1 MNQTF
6 QTQLDDIKEAD
17 LLIGI
22 PSYNSAPTIG
32 QVVRTV
38 AAGLDKY
45 FPRVKAVFVISDG
58 GSTDGTQEELKRV
71 RIEDFRMILTSH
83 PVDPIHKIVPPYH
96 GIPGKENG
104 IRKIFE
110 ATQWLKA
117 KACAVVNSDL
127 RSMTPEWMEFL
138 LRPVYEE
145 GFDYVAPI
153 YARHK
158 FDGTI
163 TNGIVYPLNRALYG
177 KRVRQFIGGD
187 LGVSGELAK
196 FYLTKEVWETDLVRF
211 GIDIW
216 MTTLAISEG
225 YKVCQSFLGPKIYEA
240 KESESD
246 LGSVFSQILSSVY
259 GLMEPYQNLWKT
271 IKETEPIP
279 TFGRQYEMSLEPI
292 SVNIKGM
299 IRNFRLG
306 IRNLM
311 EIWRKVLAPETAL
324 LLEHVG
330 RLKDEAFS
338 FPQDLW
344 AQMVY
349 DFAIAYHKGS
359 VHRDH
364 LLKSMIPL
372 YLGQVASFVKENEES
387 SAKETE
393 EKIESLCT
401 IFEERKPY
409 LVEHWDRGN
418 GAKKGGG

>member
-6 QTQLDDIKEAD
+6 QAQLDDIKEAD

-22 PSYNSAPTIG
+22 LSYNSAPTIG
-32 QVVRTV
+32 QVVRTIG
-38 AAGLDKY
+38 AGLAKY
-45 FPRVKAVFVISDG
+45 FPSVKAVLVISDG
-58 GSTDGTQEELKRV
+58 GSTDDTQEELKRARV
-71 RIEDFRMILTSH
+71 ENFHMILTSH
-83 PVDPIHKIVPPYH
+83 PIDPVHKIVPPYH

-104 IRKIFE
+104 IREIFE

-117 KACAVVNSDL
+117 KACAVVNSYL
-127 RSMTPEWMEFL
+127 RSMAPEWVELL

-187 LGVSGELAK
+187 FGFSGELAK
-196 FYLTKEVWETDLVRF
+196 FYLSKEVWETNLVRF

-225 YKVCQSFLGPKIYEA
+225 YKVCESVLGQKIYEA

-271 IKETEPIP
+271 IKETEPVP
-279 TFGRQYEMSLEPI
+279 TFGRQHEMSLEPI
-292 SVNIKGM
+292 SVNVQGM

-311 EIWRKVLAPETAL
+311 EIWRKVLAPGTAL
-324 LLEHVG
+324 LLEEVG
-330 RLKDEAFS
+330 RLTDEAFS
-338 FPQDLW
+338 FPENLW
-344 AQMVY
+344 VQMVY
-349 DFAIAYHKGS
+349 DFAIAYHKN
-359 VHRDH
+359 VIYRDH

-372 YLGQVASFVKENEES
+372 YLGWVASFVKENQES
-387 SAKETE
+387 SAEDVEK
-393 EKIESLCT
+393 KIEFLCRV
-401 IFEERKPY
+401 FEERKPY
-409 LVEHWDRGN
+409 LVEHWDKARM
-418 GAKKGGG
+418 GGE